1 MTQENPLT
9 PAAAPAPECPLA
21 GGSLRLRKGEATA
34 SPGRMAGES
43 PADFAD
49 PAVSDWQRTGEY
61 AEAYASFFGG
71 GARGEMLHTP
81 LPAAGKSPTALRAG
95 EPSIPPP
102 AERPIPAAKG
112 KTTAALPEK
121 SGERKEKSVPPAA
134 GNFPGTADGRHGKGE
149 EENSSPPPLPED
161 GSDIWS
167 RRVALSGLL
176 AIYRVALDGA
186 RAGGRG
192 KDGEG
197 GDGKFNP
204 TAANTAIK
212 AIEVANRM
220 MGYAAPAGDEERAEE
235 KADENAFSVAFD
247 PEFAK

>member
-1 MTQENPLT
+1 MTPKKPIT
-9 PAAAPAPECPLA
+9 RAAATAPDCPLA
-21 GGSLRLRKGEATA
+21 GRALPSAGGELPA
-34 SPGRMAGES
+34 SPGLPDGSAPAAPAG
-43 PADFAD
+43 
-49 PAVSDWQRTGEY
+49 SDWQGTGEY
-61 AEAYASFFGG
+61 AEAYASFFEGG
-71 GARGEMLHTP
+71 VRGEMLHTP
-81 LPAAGKSPTALRAG
+81 LPAAGERPTAARAG

-102 AERPIPAAKG
+102 AERPTPAVKRKTPAAPAEENPPGNAG
-112 KTTAALPEK
+112 KSHGK
-121 SGERKEKSVPPAA
+121 RAA
-134 GNFPGTADGRHGKGE
+134 GKP
-149 EENSSPPPLPED
+149 SPPLPPPPPED

-220 MGYAAPAGDEERAEE
+220 MGYAAPAEEEEKAEE
-235 KADENAFSVAFD
+235 KESENAFSVAFD
-247 PEFAK
+247 AELAK

>member
-1 MTQENPLT
+1 MTLKHPHT
-9 PAAAPAPECPLA
+9 PAALPAPDCPLA
-21 GGSLRLRKGEATA
+21 GREIPFAGGELPA
-34 SPGRMAGES
+34 SPRLPDDSAPVAPAG
-43 PADFAD
+43 
-49 PAVSDWQRTGEY
+49 SDWQETGEY
-61 AEAYASFFGG
+61 AEAYASFFEG

-81 LPAAGKSPTALRAG
+81 LPAAAGTQPPARAG

-102 AERPIPAAKG
+102 AERPTPAAKG
-112 KTTAALPEK
+112 KT
-121 SGERKEKSVPPAA
+121 PAA
-134 GNFPGTADGRHGKGE
+134 PAEENPPGTAGKSHEKRAAGKD
-149 EENSSPPPLPED
+149 SPPLPPED

-220 MGYAAPAGDEERAEE
+220 MGYAAPAEEEE
-235 KADENAFSVAFD
+235 KAEETENAFSVAFD
-247 PEFAK
+247 AELAK